1 MKLLKFVLLSL
12 FSGQTMATDLVFKSG
27 FEPAGLVSGTVSGLT
42 NSGMQIGL
50 LSSGQVET
58 IDLLKN
64 GGFVFK
70 QNIAEGEFWTT
81 TLLSLPN
88 NPGQQSCIAINS
100 SGVMPIGGTDDLQV
114 ICNDTVWK
122 WDQMSWDEGGWN

>member
-1 MKLLKFVLLSL
+1 
-12 FSGQTMATDLVFKSG
+12 
-27 FEPAGLVSGTVSGLT
+27 
-42 NSGMQIGL
+42 
-50 LSSGQVET
+50 
-58 IDLLKN
+58 LLKN

-70 QNIAEGEFWTT
+70 QNIAEGESWTT

-100 SGVMPIGGTDDLQV
+100 NGVMPIGGTDDLQV